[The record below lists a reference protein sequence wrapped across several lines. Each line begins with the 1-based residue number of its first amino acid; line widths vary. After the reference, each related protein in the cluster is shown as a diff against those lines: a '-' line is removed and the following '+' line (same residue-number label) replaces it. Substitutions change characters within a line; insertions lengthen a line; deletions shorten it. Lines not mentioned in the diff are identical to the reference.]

1 METLEVTLGK
11 VHSSLLFVDTL
22 ADTLAELETETVS
35 DTLGV
40 LEVKAMVDK
49 KADKQSVVEVKT
61 LGTHWTV

>member
-1 METLEVTLGK
+1 M
-11 VHSSLLFVDTL
+11 HSSLFLVDTL
-22 ADTLAELETETVS
+22 ADTLAEFETETVS

-49 KADKQSVVEVKT
+49 KADKQSVVEVKK